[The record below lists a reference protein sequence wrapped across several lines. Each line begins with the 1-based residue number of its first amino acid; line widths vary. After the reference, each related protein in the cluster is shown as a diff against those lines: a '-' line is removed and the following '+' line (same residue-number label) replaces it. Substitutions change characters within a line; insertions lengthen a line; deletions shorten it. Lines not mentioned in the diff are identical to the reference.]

1 MVCMGFPRMTDE
13 ERHWL
18 EEYLKTIRNLCDTA
32 LLILE
37 HDDRLIHTTL
47 ELMHVETQRLID
59 DYCIKEE

>member
-1 MVCMGFPRMTDE
+1 MTEE

-32 LLILE
+32 LIILE
-37 HDDRLIHTTL
+37 YGHDNLIHTTL

-59 DYCIKEE
+59 NYCIKE